1 MGKANGAAAI
11 YPVLRDEIISLKVR
25 PGDMLGENPL
35 AERFGVSRTVIRSVL
50 QRLQE
55 NGFVRIIPHVGTQ
68 VTAIDL
74 DEVNTFIYLRVAVES
89 TVLRDFLHIC
99 TPFQLEEMRSHLSA
113 LEQMAARLPNLTALT
128 EDYTSDCLREDL
140 SFHECYFRATNHQM
154 LWDRL
159 TAPQPGYSR
168 FIQLDMLEGKN
179 LPEVL
184 TEHRELMRIV
194 DESAADRVESCLSH
208 HLNGGVRRL
217 GSKLFADERYTRY
230 FTGAAVLPAPAQQ

>member
-11 YPVLRDEIISLKVR
+11 YPVLRDEIINLKVR

-35 AERFGVSRTVIRSVL
+35 AERFGVSRTIIRSVL
-50 QRLQE
+50 QRLEE
-55 NGFVRIIPHVGTQ
+55 NGFVDIIPHVGTQ
-68 VTAIDL
+68 VTGIDL
-74 DEVNTFIYLRVAVES
+74 DEVNNFIYLRVAAES
-89 TVLRDFLHIC
+89 AVLRDFLRIC
-99 TPFQLEEMRSHLSA
+99 TPLQQEEMRSHLET
-113 LEQMAARLPNLTALT
+113 LEHMVAQLPDLNALT
-128 EDYTSDCLREDL
+128 EDYTTSCLREDL
-140 SFHECYFRATNHQM
+140 RFHECYFRATNHQT
-154 LWDRL
+154 LWNRL
-159 TAPQPGYSR
+159 IAPQPGYSR
-168 FIQLDMLEGKN
+168 FIQLDMLEGNN

-194 DESAADRVESCLSH
+194 DERAADRVESCLSH